1 MGVGDATRKERE
13 MATLEL
19 FDKERKVKETVE
31 LPESVFGAVVKEH
44 LLHQVVVAQRN
55 EKRSGTASTKTRKE
69 VRGGGKKPYRQK
81 GTGRARMGST
91 RSPLLRGGGTV
102 FGPHPRSYGQ
112 KVNRKSMKA
121 ALRSALTVRAREN
134 RIMLVD
140 DLDLAGPRTREFLK
154 VAGKLG
160 LSHALLVTEEPK
172 ETLALGI
179 RNLSSFKSLPVSALN
194 VVDILSYE
202 QLVFTRPAFDRI
214 SEVLGK

>member
-1 MGVGDATRKERE
+1 

-31 LPESVFGAVVKEH
+31 LPESVFGAEVKEH

-55 EKRSGTASTKTRKE
+55 AKRSGTASTRTRKE
-69 VRGGGKKPYRQK
+69 VRGGGKKPFRQK

-102 FGPHPRSYGQ
+102 FGPHPRSYEQ

-134 RIMLVD
+134 RIVLVD
-140 DLDLAGPRTREFLK
+140 DLDLEGPRTREFLK

-194 VVDILSYE
+194 VFDILSYE

>member
-1 MGVGDATRKERE
+1 

-19 FDKERKVKETVE
+19 FDKERKVQETVE
-31 LPESVFGAVVKEH
+31 LPESVFGAEVKEH

-55 EKRSGTASTKTRKE
+55 AKRSGNASTKTRKE

-102 FGPHPRSYGQ
+102 FGPHPRSFEQ

-134 RIMLVD
+134 RIVLVD

>member
-1 MGVGDATRKERE
+1 

-31 LPESVFGAVVKEH
+31 LPESVFGAEVKEH

-55 EKRSGTASTKTRKE
+55 AKRSGTASTKTRKE
-69 VRGGGKKPYRQK
+69 VRGGGKKPFRQK

-102 FGPHPRSYGQ
+102 FGPHPRSYEQ

-134 RIMLVD
+134 RIVLVD
-140 DLDLAGPRTREFLK
+140 DLDLEGPRTREFLK

-194 VVDILSYE
+194 VFDILSYE